1 MFNQDLHVTILIFG
15 PVEQAFAGLKYVVLV
30 YLNPQLVNVSP
41 SPELVRQGFFINA
54 IIFRLVDI
62 PLFNMDTCY
71 HGQNPV
77 FHWELLQDLTVN
89 NSHNYRLLLLRNY
102 GHIHG
107 TKMTILFWFLIK
119 HTMYFS
125 CNINMQHYS
134 LLSGTFLFTS
144 NFFLSTQ

>member
-1 MFNQDLHVTILIFG
+1 MQSSFALWTPRSLIWT
-15 PVEQAFAGLKYVVLV
+15 L
-30 YLNPQLVNVSP
+30 
-41 SPELVRQGFFINA
+41 A
-54 IIFRLVDI
+54 I
-62 PLFNMDTCY
+62 Y

-77 FHWELLQDLTVN
+77 FHWKLLQDLTVN
-89 NSHNYRLLLLRNY
+89 NSHNYRLLLLRDY

-134 LLSGTFLFTS
+134 LLFTVYCLSFVKNNTHQKTSGTFLFTS
-144 NFFLSTQ
+144 NFFLSTQWSLLHRHPLHVYHSLHIKSTF